1 MSFFKRKH
9 IRRKSE
15 KPAGKTPEEIL
26 AQFGFSS
33 SEEVGKL
40 ATQLTAK
47 TTVERAEK
55 TLGISLRGGQ
65 KK

>member
-1 MSFFKRKH
+1 VSLFKRKH

-15 KPAGKTPEEIL
+15 KPAAKTSEEIL
-26 AQFGFSS
+26 AQWGFSS
-33 SEEVGKL
+33 PEEVGKL

-47 TTVERAEK
+47 TTVEMAEK

-65 KK
+65 K